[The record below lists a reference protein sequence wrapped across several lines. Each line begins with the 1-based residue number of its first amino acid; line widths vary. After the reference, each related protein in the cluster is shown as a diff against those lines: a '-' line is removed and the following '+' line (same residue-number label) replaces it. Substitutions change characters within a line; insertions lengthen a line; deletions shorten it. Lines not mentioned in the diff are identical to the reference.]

1 MKSKMNQ
8 GHEFVDES
16 KLNSSGQ
23 QTIRNLVSSLPD
35 EPLSMA
41 WRSSLNEQVRLMAAK
56 KQKRRRLFWVAS
68 PIAGL
73 SLTGALAFIV
83 MIQPFSHKPIAIP
96 DRGLETAILKDH
108 HNSTLG
114 SEMTSA
120 GLNLTEVTTDA
131 NESDPD
137 EGVWNEADVQSL

>member
-1 MKSKMNQ
+1 MKSRMNPDRDAV
-8 GHEFVDES
+8 EES
-16 KLNSSGQ
+16 KLSSVGQ
-23 QTIRNLVSSLPD
+23 QAIRNVVSSLPD

-68 PIAGL
+68 PLAGL
-73 SLTGALAFIV
+73 SLTGALAFNV
-83 MIQPFSHKPIAIP
+83 MFQPMSHKPISVP

-131 NESDPD
+131 NESDPE